1 VEPAH
6 ADGLGRWAWWI
17 AIGRS
22 SGELFLD
29 DGRYVVDT
37 NEDVPG
43 LDICDGRRGSEL
55 SLGRNRGVKIAGCAL
70 A

>member
-1 VEPAH
+1 MRPAH

-29 DGRYVVDT
+29 DGLYVVDT
-37 NEDVPG
+37 NEDVLG

-55 SLGRNRGVKIAGCAL
+55 SLEK
-70 A
+70 